1 MMDQDDTQADAPKG
15 RKRTSKK
22 RGGKRTSSAKKSST
36 HDDKIEDAPAPKPRT
51 RSSASSSETMN
62 RMLINYVPGEE
73 CRVAVVCNDKL
84 DEFHA
89 ERANSVS
96 IVGNIYVGRVMNVE
110 RSIQAAFIDFG
121 TGSNGFLHISDLHP
135 KYFPG
140 ESDDTTERIGKKT
153 PRRERPPIE
162 KCLKRGQKILVQ
174 VLKEGISTKGPTL
187 TSYLSLPGRYLVMLP
202 DMDKVGVSRKV
213 EDDDE
218 RRAMRKVLDTL
229 DLPKEFGFILRT
241 AGMNKTKTDIK
252 RDLAYLQRLWKDIEK
267 RLGQGEKPR
276 LLYAESDLLM
286 RALRDIWTSE
296 INEIVVDDP
305 VALRRAW
312 GFMRIV
318 SPRSSTRLLEYD
330 RRVPIFHAF
339 NVEEQVERI
348 HLREVPLP
356 SGGSLVFDEA
366 EALIAIDVNSGKSRS
381 HGDAEATAYQTNIQA
396 IEEICRQLKLR
407 DAGGL
412 VMMDLIDMMKRSN
425 RHDIED
431 RLHELLKRDRA
442 ATKPLPISQFGIIEM
457 TRQRVRGSM
466 KSLHFVR
473 STEGDGR
480 GWVRRPESVATAA
493 IRDVAALLGHEQ
505 VHKVEMVVSSH
516 VAGEMLSSKRVAITK
531 LELVTR
537 KRIDVRVSESIGVD
551 RVAMYAYDSA
561 GADLEMD
568 KLPRFVPPT
577 DLEEFSHVAPRKA
590 EDWAADTTAEP
601 ELVLEQLVD
610 DEARQRLD
618 AIKAAEDELKEAEA
632 ALNAEFDDDGNIRER
647 DDDDRKRGRRRR
659 RRGGRGGASGGNTEA
674 ELRDERSET
683 QDNSAATQDD
693 QDSQNGDAPRR
704 GKRRRRGRRGS
715 GAGAPEATDAPA
727 ASTGNASEAHINS
740 EIDALRRDREEQYGP
755 VAPSGF
761 PWRGDSWDIEP
772 SALTMTSFDDD
783 FADKVRQGLPAEAPA
798 SLRDAKRSGTTPRK
812 NGRTRDEHSND
823 DDRNSQGRR
832 GGGRNERESDRNRTS
847 RDDSSRRDNR
857 APREEKRSAPEPVA
871 VTEAPTEPTKV
882 KSSSAATTAKRIAPA
897 DILGGAGMKRAGSG
911 TAAPSKAPPKR
922 STSNRAAAKSVR
934 KRNDTDSPV
943 MIKPARGVAPRM
955 KS

>member
-1 MMDQDDTQADAPKG
+1 MIDSHDAATDQATTTTQTTSAKSEPAKG
-15 RKRTSKK
+15 KKRTTKK
-22 RGGKRTSSAKKSST
+22 RSSKRSSAKKSPAKGKSKATAQAAPSKRSVST
-36 HDDKIEDAPAPKPRT
+36 SRKAL
-51 RSSASSSETMN
+51 N

-73 CRVAVVCNDKL
+73 CRVAVVCDDKL

-140 ESDDTTERIGKKT
+140 EADDATERIGKKT

-162 KCLKRGQKILVQ
+162 QCLKRGQKILVQ

-218 RRAMRKVLDTL
+218 RRQMRKVLDTL
-229 DLPKEFGFILRT
+229 ELPKEFGFILRT
-241 AGMNKTKTDIK
+241 AGMNRTKTDLK
-252 RDLAYLQRLWKDIEK
+252 RDLAYLQRLWRDIEK
-267 RLGQGEKPR
+267 RLDQGDKPR

-330 RRVPIFHAF
+330 RHVPLFHAF

-348 HLREVPLP
+348 HSREVPLS
-356 SGGSLVFDEA
+356 SGGSLIFDEA

-381 HGDAEATAYQTNIQA
+381 HGDAEATAHQTNIEA
-396 IEEICRQLKLR
+396 VEEICRQLKLR

-412 VMMDLIDMMKRSN
+412 VVMDLIDMSKRSN
-425 RHDIED
+425 RRDIED
-431 RLHELLKRDRA
+431 RLKDLLKRDRA
-442 ATKPLPISQFGIIEM
+442 ATKPLPISQFGIVEM

-466 KSLHFVR
+466 KSMHFVR

-493 IRDVAALLGHEQ
+493 IRDVAALLSHD
-505 VHKVEMVVSSH
+505 KVQKIEIVVSPR
-516 VAGEMLSSKRVAITK
+516 VAGEMLSSKRLAITK
-531 LELVTR
+531 LELTTH

-551 RVAMYAYDSA
+551 RVAMYAYDGS
-561 GADLEMD
+561 GSDLDMD

-577 DLEEFSHVAPRKA
+577 DLPEFSHDRPAKA
-590 EDWAADTTAEP
+590 EDWAADTTSEP

-610 DEARQRLD
+610 EEARHRLES
-618 AIKAAEDELKEAEA
+618 IKAAEEELKEAEA
-632 ALNAEFDDDGNIRER
+632 ALTYDESDANEASADDQP
-647 DDDDRKRGRRRR
+647 RKRRRRR
-659 RRGGRGGASGGNTEA
+659 RRGGRGSGHEDTDTPEPEDRDQEPTQSEEDA
-674 ELRDERSET
+674 EQDGGRRRRRRRRRGGRGRADGEGESRDTQAAALRDER
-683 QDNSAATQDD
+683 
-693 QDSQNGDAPRR
+693 
-704 GKRRRRGRRGS
+704 
-715 GAGAPEATDAPA
+715 
-727 ASTGNASEAHINS
+727 ASMYG
-740 EIDALRRDREEQYGP
+740 EI
-755 VAPSGF
+755 APSGF
-761 PWRGDSWDIEP
+761 PWRGDSWDLEP
-772 SALTMTSFDDD
+772 SAITIKSFDKD
-783 FADKVRQGLPAEAPA
+783 FAASVQAGEPAAPPAALQKARANGLATREAV
-798 SLRDAKRSGTTPRK
+798 SDRDDRATSRKTSDDEPRK
-812 NGRTRDEHSND
+812 RRTGGRGSR
-823 DDRNSQGRR
+823 GRR
-832 GGGRNERESDRNRTS
+832 SRQDDVERAERETPIEANTAPGPS
-847 RDDSSRRDNR
+847 R
-857 APREEKRSAPEPVA
+857 ESAPKTTVDEPAA
-871 VTEAPTEPTKV
+871 VKKTPAR
-882 KSSSAATTAKRIAPA
+882 KRVAPA
-897 DILGGAGMKRAGSG
+897 DILNGSG
-911 TAAPSKAPPKR
+911 AQLTGGKPADAKPQKK
-922 STSNRAAAKSVR
+922 TSASRAAAKATR
-934 KRNDTDSPV
+934 KRSSEEMPV
-943 MIKPARGVAPRM
+943 MIKPVRGIAPRAQ
-955 KS
+955 S